1 MTPLFSGIIE
11 FTTTPKIQERKCHC
25 LNSIIS
31 ILVAY
36 NQFLLAQI
44 NQLLLFILKNI
55 NLKSKSRANLS
66 PKYNKFTVDKLPVI
80 KPFNKLDYKHMLQE
94 YQSLHG
100 KELKPI
106 KSRSAVPVPVDIVC
120 PRCGAPHSYIYDNTG
135 GRGQLLCKV
144 CKLPFSR
151 NKSDFKPLTFV
162 CPYCGHPL
170 QHKKDRK
177 HFNIHKCINR
187 KCSFYLNNLKNLS
200 LEELE
205 EYKKDKGKFKLHYIY
220 REFTVDFF
228 DVDLSSMPKGAVNF
242 KFRHFSPHVMGLCL
256 TYLVNLGLSTR
267 ATSRALREIH
277 GVKISHVM
285 VSKYA
290 KSAAALVKP
299 FVDSYEYKP
308 TAFLSS
314 DETYIKIKGIRHYV
328 WFIMDAIKK
337 SIIGYQVSDTRTIG
351 PCILAMRMAFNK
363 FKEFPGKALKF
374 VSDGYSIYNLAHQQ
388 FAKKN
393 MDFKLIQVIGLTND
407 DPVSTEYRWLKQIIE
422 RLNRTFK
429 FSYQVTNGYGSR
441 EGSNTHVALFVAY
454 YNFLRPHSYTYW
466 QPLNSIPELDS
477 IPNMP
482 AKWQKLI
489 ELSQQL
495 ILSNQPA

>member
-1 MTPLFSGIIE
+1 M
-11 FTTTPKIQERKCHC
+11 
-25 LNSIIS
+25 NSIIS
-31 ILVAY
+31 ILLAY
-36 NQFLLAQI
+36 NQSLLTQI
-44 NQLLLFILKNI
+44 NQLLLFITKNI
-55 NLKSKSRANLS
+55 YLKSKTHDTKS
-66 PKYNKFTVDKLPVI
+66 PYYNKFTVDRLPVI
-80 KPFNKLDYKHMLQE
+80 KTFDKLDYKLLLQE
-94 YQSLHG
+94 YKSIHD
-100 KELKPI
+100 KELKPVKTRGGNI
-106 KSRSAVPVPVDIVC
+106 VPADTIC
-120 PRCGAPHSYIYDNTG
+120 PRCGAPHTYIYDNTG

-144 CKLPFSR
+144 CNLPFSR
-151 NKSDFKPLTFV
+151 SKSDFNPVTFV
-162 CPYCGHPL
+162 CPYCGHAL

-177 HFNIHKCINR
+177 HFNIHKCVNR
-187 KCSFYLNNLKNLS
+187 NCSFYLNALRSLS
-200 LEELE
+200 PEELE
-205 EYKKDKGKFKLHYIY
+205 EYKQDKQKFKLHYIY

-228 DVDLSSMPKGAVNF
+228 EVDLSSMPKGAVNF
-242 KFRHFSPHVMGLCL
+242 KFRYFSPHVMGLCL

-299 FVDSYEYKP
+299 FVDSYDYKP
-308 TAFLSS
+308 TTFLSA
-314 DETYIKIKGIRHYV
+314 DETYIKVKGIRYYV
-328 WFIMDAIKK
+328 WFVMDAIKK
-337 SIIGYQVSDTRTIG
+337 SILSYQVSDTRAIG

-363 FKEFPGKALKF
+363 FKEFPGTALKF
-374 VSDGYSIYNLAHQQ
+374 VSDGYSVYNLAHQQ
-388 FAKKN
+388 FAAKD
-393 MDFKLIQVIGLTND
+393 MDFNLIQVIGLTND

-441 EGSNTHVALFVAY
+441 EGSNTHVSLFVAY

-466 QPLNSIPELDS
+466 QPLNSISELEH

-495 ILSNQPA
+495 ILSNQIA